1 MVQRLLL
8 KFSFLVLTIAFI
20 ALLMGCENILNK
32 KNPQAFNDLTNPE
45 QLLKFS
51 KQKICED
58 VEKVI
63 YDFFEIDSVRK
74 IAAGVEIFTE
84 EEWGIKFAFY
94 KTIKDT
100 VQLVYETKLLDGS
113 MKESEFSAIKL
124 NKDYYYLYYNSG
136 SYFLGSGGGEIMAYL
151 IDLPERQVFYAHLF
165 IIPNKPVSLFLS
177 PNIKDEKLKDYFLK
191 LFKNEYPDLKIVT
204 TDVKFNL

>member
-58 VEKVI
+58 VEKVV

-94 KTIKDT
+94 KKIKDT